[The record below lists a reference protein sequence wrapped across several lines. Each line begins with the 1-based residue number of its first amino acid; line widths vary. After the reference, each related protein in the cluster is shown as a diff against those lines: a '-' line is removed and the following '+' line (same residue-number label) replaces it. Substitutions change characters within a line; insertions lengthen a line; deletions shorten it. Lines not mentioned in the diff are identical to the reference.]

1 MASVLHLIVAGIRPD
16 TPAPALTKAEALAQ
30 ALTAVPGVSGVLRAR
45 APHALVIAAMLDG
58 RDRLEGFAASPEH
71 MALVMRGIAQV
82 TDGMWSASV
91 ITELAPDTLTRA
103 AARSTRLWAVALADD
118 DALFE
123 WQARALLDRI
133 ATLPGTAIAGLTVEE
148 RERFRAAGVVLLA
161 ADQMAEF
168 SLALERARE
177 SWSDLAPLTREVDA
191 DLVPF
196 AWEVP
201 TDER

>member
-16 TPAPALTKAEALAQ
+16 TPASALTTAEALAQ

-45 APHALVIAAMLDG
+45 APHALVIAVMLDHQ
-58 RDRLEGFAASPEH
+58 DRLEGFAASPEH

-91 ITELAPDTLTRA
+91 TAEVAPDTLTRA
-103 AARSTRLWAVALADD
+103 AARSTRLWALALADN

-123 WQARALLDRI
+123 WQARALLDGI
-133 ATLPGTAIAGLTVEE
+133 ATLPGTGIAGLTVEE

-161 ADQMAEF
+161 ADQVAGF
-168 SLALERARE
+168 ASALEAARAA
-177 SWSDLAPLTREVDA
+177 WADLAPLIREVDA
-191 DLVPF
+191 DVVPIGG
-196 AWEVP
+196 EVP
-201 TDER
+201 R